1 MAEKRTVGVVGLGHV
16 GAHVAFCLGMMGV
29 ADEILL
35 CDVNEQKAISECQ
48 DLNDAVM
55 YMPNHSVYR
64 VVDYRGLK
72 NADII
77 VNAVGDVSLCATG
90 NRDDE
95 LGNSVRQV
103 ADYIPKVMAAGFNGI
118 FVTITNPCDVIAHLI
133 AKLSGLPR
141 GRVVGTGTLLDSS
154 RLVHAISDQTGLDA
168 RGFFAFMMGEHGN
181 AQMVPWSQVN
191 FYGQTL
197 SQMEKDPRFVFDKDR
212 VEEKAIKGGWVTYQG
227 KQCTEYGIASAG
239 ATLVRTILH
248 DEKRILPCSV
258 ELDGEYGEK
267 DVFCGVPAIIGIN
280 GVEEVLEYQLTED
293 EEKRLHDCIATIHR
307 NIERGNLFLKK

>member
-168 RGFFAFMMGEHGN
+168 RGFFAFMMGGTRKCPDGSLVPGEFLRPDTFPDGKGSPLCLRQGQGGRKGHQRGLGDLSGQAVHGI
-181 AQMVPWSQVN
+181 WYRLCCSD
-191 FYGQTL
+191 T
-197 SQMEKDPRFVFDKDR
+197 
-212 VEEKAIKGGWVTYQG
+212 
-227 KQCTEYGIASAG
+227 G
-239 ATLVRTILH
+239 AYYSSR
-248 DEKRILPCSV
+248 
-258 ELDGEYGEK
+258 
-267 DVFCGVPAIIGIN
+267 
-280 GVEEVLEYQLTED
+280 
-293 EEKRLHDCIATIHR
+293 
-307 NIERGNLFLKK
+307 